1 MRQPV
6 LRALNILCFTI
17 CILCIG
23 AAVVFGLM
31 LVWGDRGDRDQQI
44 RLLVS
49 SGVVFLGAVGMLTVS
64 KAFGKRVTG

>member
-31 LVWGDRGDRDQQI
+31 LVWGDRDQQI